1 MVGFRIGGN
10 AWSLVAALLFGALLQ
25 SGDGQAVAKGGNSSP
40 ELTKVSADMGRSTN
54 LVGVGEWSKPVTDV
68 AGYTLRGR
76 LLIFDTP
83 HYTDNRPTS
92 SPPTE
97 WWGNA
102 PIMLELENLTQGEA
116 KPIGVYF
123 ALGDG
128 FEGEMKDATGKPATN
143 NSSMFYSGPASPFTR
158 QSWITIPADSA
169 VRVRVDPSL
178 GGFSPRRDWL
188 TIELSMGTRWTI
200 SSNSPPYFFSG
211 NFSPP
216 TNHLTPPGLHVW
228 DGLLQLPL
236 VKLQWQ
242 SP

>member
-1 MVGFRIGGN
+1 MVGFRFSSK
-10 AWSLVAALLFGALLQ
+10 AWSLLIPLLFSALLDAGY
-25 SGDGQAVAKGGNSSP
+25 GQIIAKGGNSSP
-40 ELTKVSADMGRSTN
+40 ELTNVSADMGRSTN
-54 LVGVGEWSKPVTDV
+54 LVGVGEWSKPVTDT

-83 HYTDNRPTS
+83 HFTNQPGPASAQTV
-92 SPPTE
+92 

-102 PIMLELENLTQGEA
+102 PVMLELENLTPGQA
-116 KPIGVYF
+116 KPVGVYF

-128 FEGEMKDATGKPATN
+128 FEGGLKDAAGKPVTN
-143 NSSMFYSGPASPFTR
+143 NNLMFFSGPISPYTR
-158 QSWITIPADSA
+158 QSWLTIPADSS

-188 TIELSMGTRWTI
+188 TLELSMGERWTI

-216 TNHLTPPGLHVW
+216 TSHPTPPGMHVW
-228 DGLLQLPL
+228 DGFLQLPP
-236 VKLQWQ
+236 VKLQWKA
-242 SP
+242 P